1 MNLMNKYIKKPL
13 YRKANTKAKGY
24 RYNVGKEGSKFK
36 YTRHS
41 KKDNRENVFG
51 SMSGKK
57 RGLDYTPLY
66 MFLLSKVGKKWDDVY
81 REAKSRLDKTE
92 PIFYMVYRKGE
103 IPREDCVRIG
113 ESSYYSTLF
122 IDDEGLLQKGNSEYQ
137 PTEMSKYWKIGNK
150 PCGRGETWTFNGK
163 TIYNA
168 K

>member
-66 MFLLSKVGKKWDDVY
+66 MFLLSKVGKKWD
-81 REAKSRLDKTE
+81 EELTKSEWIKELEDFMKTE
-92 PIFYMVYRKGE
+92 KKDEFELDDRK
-103 IPREDCVRIG
+103 I
-113 ESSYYSTLF
+113 
-122 IDDEGLLQKGNSEYQ
+122 
-137 PTEMSKYWKIGNK
+137 
-150 PCGRGETWTFNGK
+150 TFSQFLNELD
-163 TIYNA
+163 T
-168 K
+168 